1 MRRFQFTTALML
13 GTLALFLTGCSRNP
27 VSPDV
32 TTPAH
37 GVESMG
43 TQTNDHPSD
52 VEGGTPSELTAS
64 FSPASGGRLTVGRW
78 TLDLH
83 KNSLRMPAQIT
94 LRVLDDAATE
104 VEIEV
109 VPAEA
114 NDLRVPA
121 ELSATVV
128 DMPETDFD
136 SAWMYYWN
144 GSAWE
149 ACVEVSAHPNQQ
161 NVVGRMQQLANC
173 RLGEVTQSSA
183 EMGTESAKVGKK

>member
-1 MRRFQFTTALML
+1 MRRFQITTVLML
-13 GTLALFLTGCSRNP
+13 GTLAMFLTGCSRNP

-32 TTPAH
+32 TTATH
-37 GVESMG
+37 GAEIMG

-52 VEGGTPSELTAS
+52 VEGGTPTELTAS

-94 LRVLDDAATE
+94 IRVLNEEATE

-121 ELSATVV
+121 ELSATMV
-128 DMPETDFD
+128 DLPGTDYT
-136 SAWMYYWN
+136 SAWMWSWQ
-144 GSAWE
+144 GGVWE
-149 ACVEVSAHPNQQ
+149 QCEDVATHPNQQ
-161 NVVGRMQQLANC
+161 TVVGRMQQLTKHRVAN
-173 RLGEVTQSSA
+173 RADGGVVASA
-183 EMGTESAKVGKK
+183 EGQRAKNK

>member
-1 MRRFQFTTALML
+1 MRRFQITTALML
-13 GTLALFLTGCSRNP
+13 GTLAMFLTGCSRNP

-32 TTPAH
+32 TTPTH
-37 GVESMG
+37 GVEAMG
-43 TQTNDHPSD
+43 TQTNDHPAD

-94 LRVLDDAATE
+94 IRVLNDEATE

-121 ELSATVV
+121 ELSATMV
-128 DMPETDFD
+128 DLAGTNYD
-136 SAWMYYWN
+136 SAWMWYEE
-144 GSAWE
+144 GGVWE
-149 ACVEVSAHPNQQ
+149 ECAEVSTHPNQQ
-161 NVVGRMQQLANC
+161 TIVGRMQKLTKC
-173 RLGEVTQSSA
+173 RIADRAESSVAAGGET
-183 EMGTESAKVGKK
+183 TKGK